1 MTADQIGGEYVWYVP
16 DGYYPETSTGD
27 FPSHE
32 ALCVLNTNEEDAH
45 ITIELYFEDR
55 EPMEGFEVLCKGK
68 RTQHIRMDRI
78 TNKDGEG
85 VPKGVPYAMVV
96 KSDQRIIA
104 QYSRMDTTQ
113 PAMALMTTMA
123 YPLK

>member
-55 EPMEGFEVLCKGK
+55 EPMGGFEVLCKGK
-68 RTQHIRMDRI
+68 RTQHISCLLYTSWRRKTAGQSI
-78 TNKDGEG
+78 
-85 VPKGVPYAMVV
+85 
-96 KSDQRIIA
+96 S
-104 QYSRMDTTQ
+104 
-113 PAMALMTTMA
+113 L
-123 YPLK
+123 